1 MDEAKSALRF
11 DEVYAENHEPI
22 LGYLKRITG
31 DVALAED
38 LAQETFSRVAR
49 ALEGFRGDSKLST
62 WLYRIAT
69 NTFLDHRRRLKTQA
83 TEVLEMDLDVLRDAS
98 SDLDEEPAPRLPDR
112 LLDDS
117 EMGRCV
123 REFVD
128 SLAPEHRAV
137 IVLHDLEGFK
147 NREIAEILGCSV
159 GAVKIRV
166 HRARQKLRDVL
177 GANCEFYRSEDD
189 VLQCGRMPSEV
200 SGGR

>member
-1 MDEAKSALRF
+1 MEAGKSVARF
-11 DEVYAENHEPI
+11 DEVYASSHEAI
-22 LGYLKRITG
+22 LRYLQRITG
-31 DVALAED
+31 DVSLAED

-49 ALEGFRGDSKLST
+49 GLERFRGESKLST

-69 NTFLDHRRRLKTQA
+69 NAFLDHRRRLETRA
-83 TEVLEMDLDVLRDAS
+83 TEIPAMDLDVLPDAS
-98 SDLDEEPAPRLPDR
+98 SDMENPTPKLPDR

-128 SLAPEHRAV
+128 SLPTEHRAV

-147 NREIAEILGCSV
+147 NREIAEILGCSL

-166 HRARQKLRDVL
+166 HRARQRLRDVL
-177 GANCEFYRSEDD
+177 GENCEFDRSEDD
-189 VLQCGRMPSEV
+189 VLQCGRKPREEP
-200 SGGR
+200 GGR